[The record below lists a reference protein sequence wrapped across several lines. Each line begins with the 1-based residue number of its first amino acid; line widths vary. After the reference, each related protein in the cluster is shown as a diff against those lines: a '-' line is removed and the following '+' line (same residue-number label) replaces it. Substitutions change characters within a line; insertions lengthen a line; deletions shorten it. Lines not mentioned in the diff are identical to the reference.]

1 MDIRPLKLRAVE
13 EALKMLPDS
22 GVIGLGSGS
31 TAQLFI
37 DGVAEAVR
45 GGKRLVGVPTSEQS
59 RAQAQR
65 LGIVHAQID
74 VPGSVVDLCVDGA
87 DEVSAD
93 LDLIKGGGACHLRE
107 KIVNQSARVNVI
119 VVQESKLS
127 QRLGE
132 KWAVPVEIMPFG
144 HASTARHLERFGTV
158 VNRERDGQPLKTDTG
173 NYVYDVRTGPI
184 EDPRLLDAA
193 LHTIPGVVE
202 TGLFV
207 GRAQVVIVAG
217 TEGVRRIVKPSPA
230 LH

>member
-65 LGIVHAQID
+65 LGIPLLDDDGPWNI
-74 VPGSVVDLCVDGA
+74 DLCVDGA

-144 HASTARHLERFGTV
+144 HASTAKHLERFGTV

-217 TEGVRRIVKPSPA
+217 TEGVRRIVKSSPA

>member
-65 LGIVHAQID
+65 LGIPLLDDDGPWNI
-74 VPGSVVDLCVDGA
+74 DLCVDGA

>member
-1 MDIRPLKLRAVE
+1 MDIRPLKLLAVE

-31 TAQLFI
+31 TARLFI

-65 LGIVHAQID
+65 LGIPLLDDDGPWSI
-74 VPGSVVDLCVDGA
+74 DLCVDGA

-107 KIVNQSARVNVI
+107 KIVNQSARINVI

-144 HASTARHLERFGTV
+144 HASTAKHLERFGAV
-158 VNRERDGQPLKTDTG
+158 VNRERDGLPLKTDTG

-217 TEGVRRIVKPSPA
+217 TQGVRHIVKSSPA
-230 LH
+230 

>member
-65 LGIVHAQID
+65 LGIPLLDDDGPWNI
-74 VPGSVVDLCVDGA
+74 DLCVDGA

-144 HASTARHLERFGTV
+144 HASTAKHLERFGTV